1 MYRFLLSLG
10 FLVACLPMMAQQSQ
24 EEKRSNSQLVFSDFQ
39 DAKINQTFNRFI
51 RAKVNIMYRN
61 GALCFVDE
69 TDGKVKQAFAKNI
82 ISVDFDSVRYM
93 KVDTVAMGRVV
104 AQQGYNTL
112 LCLTTIDMARYKE
125 LTTGGTDLPFF
136 EIDMAGLGM
145 SQFMD
150 LSGAEQQANKGYP
163 LKDEFFFNLKGKI
176 IPAKEKF
183 VKRNVRSDMKTAFK
197 NLMADRWWSW
207 KDEKSLAKLLMYFPE

>member
-39 DAKINQTFNRFI
+39 DAKINQTFNRSI

>member
-1 MYRFLLSLG
+1 MNRILISLC
-10 FLVACLPMMAQQSQ
+10 FLVAGLPMMAQQAQ
-24 EEKRSNSQLVFSDFQ
+24 EDKRSNSQLVFPDFQ
-39 DAKINQTFNRFI
+39 DAKINQTFGRSI
-51 RAKVNIMYRN
+51 KAKVNILYRN
-61 GALCFVDE
+61 GALCFIDE
-69 TDGKVKQAFAKNI
+69 TDGKVRQAFAKNI

-93 KVDTVAMGRVV
+93 KIDTVAMGRVV

-112 LCLTTIDMARYKE
+112 LRLTTIDMARYKE

-136 EIDMAGLGM
+136 EIDMAGLGV

-183 VKRNVRSDMKTAFK
+183 VKKNVRHDMKTAFK